1 MVSPTPKLTARACP
15 ALFRNSETR
24 ARSFYGDVQ
33 NAASI
38 AILNTKHRCG
48 SAVLTQGVKMRSFSS
63 AMVVLLVMLGA
74 ETAQG
79 QEVKRQQVQA
89 VDYQA
94 QAAVAVDSMAAD
106 LASLDSVNTR
116 IVDNSKSLASL
127 YSQLGDDFEKIV
139 SIADRL
145 RRTSQEPSPASALQG
160 DLIRAIDEMQA
171 QLEDLQG
178 QFLALQNSMQQ
189 ESRRFQTISNAMRA
203 RHDMAMNS
211 IRNMK

>member
-1 MVSPTPKLTARACP
+1 
-15 ALFRNSETR
+15 
-24 ARSFYGDVQ
+24 
-33 NAASI
+33 
-38 AILNTKHRCG
+38 
-48 SAVLTQGVKMRSFSS
+48 MRSFSS